1 MLKRKEIN
9 FTVSDN
15 ASTRFDLKE
24 KLAALN
30 NADFDLVFIK
40 HMIPRFGKLQLSGF
54 ATIYENAE
62 ATKIEPKYIRIRNMP
77 KEKRDEAR
85 KAGHK
90 PRKKKKGAD

>member
-1 MLKRKEIN
+1 ML
-9 FTVSDN
+9 
-15 ASTRFDLKE
+15 
-24 KLAALN
+24 
-30 NADFDLVFIK
+30 
-40 HMIPRFGKLQLSGF
+40 PRFGKLTLTGF

-62 ATKIEPKYIRIRNMP
+62 ATKIEPKYVRIRNMP